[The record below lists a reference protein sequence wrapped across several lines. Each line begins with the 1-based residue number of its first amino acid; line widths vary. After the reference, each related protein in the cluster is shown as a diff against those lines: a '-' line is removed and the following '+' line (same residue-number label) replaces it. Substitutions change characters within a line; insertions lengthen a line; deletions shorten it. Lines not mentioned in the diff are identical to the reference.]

1 MAYDDIDW
9 YSDYHSELFSHAEN
23 ADYDV
28 QFEYDMN
35 WAWDRFWETCSLGQ
49 WAWPIK
55 IYS

>member
-9 YSDYHSELFSHAEN
+9 YSDYHSELFDHAEN
-23 ADYDV
+23 ADYDL